1 VSIALLEEQNQVKDF
16 WTRNAVQAVLE
27 YPVPPFHE
35 VEVVVRGRWSRTLL
49 FIFHD
54 SIGKLRDFSAI
65 LDRRDFRAKEFCNC
79 VIFTWRNFSRRSNG
93 LAG

>member
-35 VEVVVRGRWSRTLL
+35 VVCAWQVEQGIVVHIPRLDSKIVRCQRNWSGFSCQGILQ
-49 FIFHD
+49 
-54 SIGKLRDFSAI
+54 LRYFYFTQSAFKWACGI
-65 LDRRDFRAKEFCNC
+65 
-79 VIFTWRNFSRRSNG
+79 V
-93 LAG
+93 